1 MAYLRDA
8 QGLAGPGCGG
18 NCGCAS
24 CRRRS
29 GTLGEYYYEGE
40 GRDEPPRARATRGAS
55 AKENAMYMY
64 DQLGEPPAKPVDPAG
79 HQKEVCPL
87 IRGQMGKFL
96 DFQDYLTRALDSK
109 DPLSQFKVMR
119 NRDLY
124 DAFVDSCKKDVIE
137 EILKAIPWFPRIF
150 RPPPRDPKNPTDLRM
165 R

>member
-1 MAYLRDA
+1 M
-8 QGLAGPGCGG
+8 
-18 NCGCAS
+18 
-24 CRRRS
+24 
-29 GTLGEYYYEGE
+29 
-40 GRDEPPRARATRGAS
+40 PP
-55 AKENAMYMY
+55 EN
-64 DQLGEPPAKPVDPAG
+64 P
-79 HQKEVCPL
+79 
-87 IRGQMGKFL
+87 